1 MTRDNYMSRRN
12 FLQSLGRVTLA
23 GLLVGGVGTLIA
35 RPAQHCINQGVCRGC
50 PVSQGC
56 RLPQAEL
63 ARDTLSDE

>member
-1 MTRDNYMSRRN
+1 MTRDDYMSRRN

-23 GLLVGGVGTLIA
+23 GLLVGGVGALIA
-35 RPAQHCINQGVCRGC
+35 GPDEDCINEGVCRGC

-63 ARDTLSDE
+63 VQDTLTDE

>member
-35 RPAQHCINQGVCRGC
+35 RPAQHCINQGVCQGC
-50 PVSQGC
+50 PVWSGC

-63 ARDTLSDE
+63 ARDTSTDP